1 MNKRLTKLKG
11 LIDDGSVPTIL
22 EVRTNSREYSYEDV
36 IALDYGFV
44 QDLYMGNENF
54 ETWFTYIGPKPI
66 KLNDLVLIKD
76 EMIEIIFAE
85 YKDDMHRELE
95 DTLQYQYDTL
105 NRAREE
111 AYDIADRLESDVPIY
126 KHGEGYSLWQG
137 ESLVEW
143 VRPNFNELDYHGI

>member
-11 LIDDGSVPTIL
+11 LIDDGSVQTIL

-66 KLNDLVLIKD
+66 KLNDLTLNKN
-76 EMIEIIFAE
+76 EMIEII
-85 YKDDMHRELE
+85 
-95 DTLQYQYDTL
+95 
-105 NRAREE
+105 
-111 AYDIADRLESDVPIY
+111 
-126 KHGEGYSLWQG
+126 
-137 ESLVEW
+137 
-143 VRPNFNELDYHGI
+143 LDYYGKL

>member
-11 LIDDGSVPTIL
+11 LIDDGLVPTIL

-66 KLNDLVLIKD
+66 KLNDLTLNKN
-76 EMIEIIFAE
+76 EMIEII
-85 YKDDMHRELE
+85 
-95 DTLQYQYDTL
+95 
-105 NRAREE
+105 
-111 AYDIADRLESDVPIY
+111 
-126 KHGEGYSLWQG
+126 
-137 ESLVEW
+137 
-143 VRPNFNELDYHGI
+143 LDYYGI